1 MTIFQRI
8 AAREIPAE
16 ILFEDDDVLAIRDV
30 HPQAPVHILVIPKK
44 LIPRIGE
51 ADETQDAALLG
62 KLLVTANRVAKQCHL
77 AESGYRIVINH
88 GPDGGESVPHL
99 HVHVLGGRQMGW
111 PPG

>member
-1 MTIFQRI
+1 MTIFERI

-16 ILFEDDDVLAIRDV
+16 FLFEDGEVMAIRDV
-30 HPQAPVHILVIPKK
+30 NPQAPVHVLVIPKK
-44 LIPRIGE
+44 PLARIGE
-51 ADETQDAALLG
+51 ADETCDAALLG
-62 KLLVTANRVAKQCHL
+62 KLLTVANRVAKQCHL